1 MNPDSSLFTI
11 MQRLVYVGRGAAGHV
26 FRQCLLAATLILLSA
41 AAICPA
47 LAGEHANKNVKDVK
61 AGFLVLAPD
70 RGFAGNEEIGDAF
83 DAFAKGRNA
92 SLVFITDE
100 RSSKYVKS
108 GFDKL
113 VDSGARR
120 IAVIP
125 LFISAADPRY
135 RLARR
140 LLEQEKPP
148 VPVAYAPLYGETFF
162 AVEDLADR
170 FRLVRDPSN
179 SRLIIAGYGATD
191 NDNEQA
197 MQADLRRIAE
207 SAGAG
212 FGFASIEVVIAY
224 DVKDEEGEKRAA
236 GFRRQLADA
245 TASAGSAPAP
255 APVVVP
261 FHFGPRFDSM
271 MSFDAQLKRQLPP
284 GIRFIQNKGADDA
297 TATNLTIWLAHAAN
311 RSQQLAREDFGII
324 VLSHGSD
331 FIWNQS
337 VREAVE
343 PLTKDYKVE
352 FAFSMADQAII
363 ERAVRKLEQR
373 GAKAAV
379 IVRLFALADSF
390 RRPVERMTGA
400 DIEGAIAAGLARAG
414 NEHGHGGH
422 GHDVSAGPAPRIR
435 STLPIE
441 TVGGLGSSPLFAAA
455 LLDRARALSRNPARE
470 TIIVVAHGSG
480 DDRLNQQ
487 WEAHLEAIAEHMR
500 KAGGG
505 EFLAIRTAT
514 WREDWADKRAP
525 QIEKIRAMVEDAG
538 RQGGRAL
545 VIPAR
550 TVGEGPERKFLSGL
564 EYELG
569 TGFAPHPKF
578 LQWME
583 EQIKSGIRQ
592 FNHTASGG
600 RSPAEAEDDA
610 GSPEWAL

>member
-1 MNPDSSLFTI
+1 MGKRFSRSRIWPID
-11 MQRLVYVGRGAAGHV
+11 
-26 FRQCLLAATLILLSA
+26 
-41 AAICPA
+41 
-47 LAGEHANKNVKDVK
+47 
-61 AGFLVLAPD
+61 
-70 RGFAGNEEIGDAF
+70 FA
-83 DAFAKGRNA
+83 
-92 SLVFITDE
+92 SW
-100 RSSKYVKS
+100 
-108 GFDKL
+108 
-113 VDSGARR
+113 
-120 IAVIP
+120 
-125 LFISAADPRY
+125 
-135 RLARR
+135 
-140 LLEQEKPP
+140 
-148 VPVAYAPLYGETFF
+148 
-162 AVEDLADR
+162 
-170 FRLVRDPSN
+170 RDPSN

-255 APVVVP
+255 APVVVR

-284 GIRFIQNKGADDA
+284 GVRFIQNKGADDA
-297 TATNLTIWLAHAAN
+297 TARNLTIWLAHAAN

-352 FAFSMADQAII
+352 FAFSMADQAMI

-441 TVGGLGSSPLFAAA
+441 TVGGLGSSPL
-455 LLDRARALSRNPARE
+455 LPRRCLTVRARCPGTQHGKRLLWSRMVRVTTALTSNGKRIWKPSRNTAQ
-470 TIIVVAHGSG
+470 
-480 DDRLNQQ
+480 D
-487 WEAHLEAIAEHMR
+487 
-500 KAGGG
+500 GGG
-505 EFLAIRTAT
+505 EFLAICTAT
-514 WREDWADKRAP
+514 WRED
-525 QIEKIRAMVEDAG
+525 
-538 RQGGRAL
+538 
-545 VIPAR
+545 
-550 TVGEGPERKFLSGL
+550 
-564 EYELG
+564 
-569 TGFAPHPKF
+569 
-578 LQWME
+578 
-583 EQIKSGIRQ
+583 
-592 FNHTASGG
+592 
-600 RSPAEAEDDA
+600 
-610 GSPEWAL
+610 